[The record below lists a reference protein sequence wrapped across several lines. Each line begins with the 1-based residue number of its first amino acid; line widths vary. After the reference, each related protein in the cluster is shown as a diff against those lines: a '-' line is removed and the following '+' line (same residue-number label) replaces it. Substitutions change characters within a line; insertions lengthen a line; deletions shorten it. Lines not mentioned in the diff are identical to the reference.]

1 MFKMNRP
8 YNERISIYNG
18 MASTVA
24 LNITNTFFPLYMITI
39 LGANNYQVG
48 LLSSLPPLIA
58 LLMTIPTAILLNKSS
73 AYKRLVGTAIITARL
88 FFLAIVFVVY
98 LPPEYRAW
106 AFLVI
111 IGCMHV
117 PTAMANIGFQTL
129 ISGLIEENR
138 RGQFFT
144 DRNRMLTVVGLVTTL
159 FVGIVL
165 RDATDSVLS
174 YQALFLFALAFGIL
188 EGYMIFKHKENEP
201 VETETKRKLM
211 DWSIFQNQGYRWF
224 LIAALFFN
232 FTWQMAWGLFNI
244 YHVRIAEATIFWFS
258 MFSAGNMLMQF
269 FTYPLWKKWSEKYS
283 NTLVFIVL
291 AIGMASAPFFTVL
304 TTNFFLLFLV
314 QTTSGFFLSG
324 VILVMFNMLL
334 EHSPA
339 DKRTYCIT
347 TYNILLS
354 LMAFTAP
361 QIGILFLEWFGIVE
375 AMHLNAA
382 LRLSSSIVFFAMFW
396 FYSRHKK
403 KPQPVAAT

>member
-1 MFKMNRP
+1 MLKMDRP

-18 MASTVA
+18 MASTMAV
-24 LNITNTFFPLYMITI
+24 NITNTFFPLFMITI
-39 LGANNYQVG
+39 LGASNYQVG

-58 LLMTIPTAILLNKSS
+58 LLMTIPAAILLNKSS
-73 AYKRLVGTAIITARL
+73 THKRIVGTAIITARL

-98 LPPEYRAW
+98 LPLEWQAW

-111 IGCMHV
+111 IGMMHV
-117 PTAMANIGFQTL
+117 PTALATIGWQTL
-129 ISGLIEENR
+129 ISGLVDEHR
-138 RGQFFT
+138 RAQFFS
-144 DRNRMLTVVGLVTTL
+144 DRNRMLTVVGLFTTL

-165 RDATDSVLS
+165 RDATESVMS
-174 YQALFLFALAFGIL
+174 YQILFAVALCFGLL
-188 EGYMIFKHKENEP
+188 EGFLVFRHKENDP
-201 VETETKRKLM
+201 VVTDTKPKLM
-211 DWSIFQNQGYRWF
+211 DWSIFKDPGYRWF
-224 LIAALFFN
+224 LVAALFFN

-324 VILVMFNMLL
+324 VILVLFNMLL

-347 TYNILLS
+347 TYNVLLS
-354 LMAFTAP
+354 LMAFIAP
-361 QIGILFLEWFGIVE
+361 QIGILFLELFGIVE
-375 AMHLNAA
+375 AMHINAF
-382 LRLSSSIVFFAMFW
+382 LRLSSSLVFFAMFW

-403 KPQPVAAT
+403 RPVVAP

>member
-1 MFKMNRP
+1 MLKMDRP

-18 MASTVA
+18 MASTMA
-24 LNITNTFFPLYMITI
+24 MNITNTFFPLFMITI
-39 LGANNYQVG
+39 LGATNYQVG

-58 LLMTIPTAILLNKSS
+58 LLMTIPAAILLNKSVTH
-73 AYKRLVGTAIITARL
+73 KRIVGTAIITARL

-98 LPPEYRAW
+98 LPPEWRAW

-111 IGCMHV
+111 IGMMHV
-117 PTAMANIGFQTL
+117 PTALATIGWQTL
-129 ISGLIEENR
+129 ISGLVDENR
-138 RGQFFT
+138 RAQFFS
-144 DRNRMLTVVGLVTTL
+144 DRNRMLTIVGLFTTL

-165 RDATDSVLS
+165 RDATESVMS
-174 YQALFLFALAFGIL
+174 YQVLFAVALCFGLL
-188 EGYMIFKHKENEP
+188 EGFLIMRHKENDP
-201 VETETKRKLM
+201 VVSETKPKLM
-211 DWSIFQNQGYRWF
+211 DWSIFKDRGYRWF
-224 LIAALFFN
+224 LVAALFFN

-324 VILVMFNMLL
+324 VILVLFNMLL
-334 EHSPA
+334 EHSPTE
-339 DKRTYCIT
+339 KRTYCIT
-347 TYNILLS
+347 TYNVLLS
-354 LMAFTAP
+354 LMAFIAP
-361 QIGILFLEWFGIVE
+361 QIGIIFLELFGIVE
-375 AMHLNAA
+375 AMHINAA
-382 LRLSSSIVFFAMFW
+382 LRLSSSLVFFAMFW

-403 KPQPVAAT
+403 RPEAAAA

>member
-1 MFKMNRP
+1 MLKMDRP

-18 MASTVA
+18 MASTMAV
-24 LNITNTFFPLYMITI
+24 NITNTFFPLFMITI
-39 LGANNYQVG
+39 LGASNYQVG

-58 LLMTIPTAILLNKSS
+58 LLMTIPAAILLNKSS
-73 AYKRLVGTAIITARL
+73 THKRIVGTAIITARL
-88 FFLAIVFVVY
+88 FFIAIVFVVY
-98 LPPEYRAW
+98 LPSEWQAW

-111 IGCMHV
+111 IGMMHV
-117 PTAMANIGFQTL
+117 PTALATIGWQTL
-129 ISGLIEENR
+129 ISGLVDEHR
-138 RGQFFT
+138 RAQFFS
-144 DRNRMLTVVGLVTTL
+144 DRNRMLTIVGLFTTL

-174 YQALFLFALAFGIL
+174 YQVLFAAALCFGLL
-188 EGYMIFKHKENEP
+188 EGFLVLRHKENEP
-201 VETETKRKLM
+201 IVSESKPKLM
-211 DWSIFQNQGYRWF
+211 DWSIFKDQGYRWF
-224 LIAALFFN
+224 LVAALFFN

-304 TTNFFLLFLV
+304 TTNFYLLFLV

-334 EHSPA
+334 EHSPV

-347 TYNILLS
+347 TYNVLLS
-354 LMAFTAP
+354 LMAFIAP
-361 QIGILFLEWFGIVE
+361 QIGILFLELFGIVE
-375 AMHLNAA
+375 AMHINAG
-382 LRLSSSIVFFAMFW
+382 LRLSSSLVFFAMFW

-403 KPQPVAAT
+403 KPDVSVA

>member
-1 MFKMNRP
+1 MLKMDRP

-18 MASTVA
+18 MASTMAV
-24 LNITNTFFPLYMITI
+24 NITNTFFPLFMITI
-39 LGANNYQVG
+39 LGASNYQVG

-58 LLMTIPTAILLNKSS
+58 LLMTIPAAILLNKSS
-73 AYKRLVGTAIITARL
+73 THKRIVGTAIITARL

-98 LPPEYRAW
+98 LPLEWQAW

-111 IGCMHV
+111 IGMMHV
-117 PTAMANIGFQTL
+117 PTALATIGWQTL
-129 ISGLIEENR
+129 ISGLVDEHR
-138 RGQFFT
+138 RAQFFS
-144 DRNRMLTVVGLVTTL
+144 DRNRMLTVVGLFTTL

-165 RDATDSVLS
+165 RDATESVMS
-174 YQALFLFALAFGIL
+174 YQILFAVALCFGLL
-188 EGYMIFKHKENEP
+188 EGFLVFRHKENDP
-201 VETETKRKLM
+201 VVTDTKPKLM
-211 DWSIFQNQGYRWF
+211 DWSIFKDQGYRWF
-224 LIAALFFN
+224 LVAALFFN

-269 FTYPLWKKWSEKYS
+269 FTYPLWRKWSEKYS

-324 VILVMFNMLL
+324 VILVLFNMLL

-347 TYNILLS
+347 TYNVLLS
-354 LMAFTAP
+354 LMAFIAP
-361 QIGILFLEWFGIVE
+361 QIGILFLELFGIVE
-375 AMHLNAA
+375 AMHINAF
-382 LRLSSSIVFFAMFW
+382 LRLSSSLVFFAMFW

-403 KPQPVAAT
+403 RPEVAV

>member
-1 MFKMNRP
+1 MLKMDRP

-18 MASTVA
+18 MASTMAV
-24 LNITNTFFPLYMITI
+24 NITNTFFPLFMITI
-39 LGANNYQVG
+39 LGASNYQVG

-58 LLMTIPTAILLNKSS
+58 LLMTIPAAILLNKSS
-73 AYKRLVGTAIITARL
+73 THKRIVGTAIITARL

-98 LPPEYRAW
+98 LPLEWQAW

-111 IGCMHV
+111 IGMMHV
-117 PTAMANIGFQTL
+117 PTALATIGWQTL
-129 ISGLIEENR
+129 ISGLVDEHR
-138 RGQFFT
+138 RAQFFS
-144 DRNRMLTVVGLVTTL
+144 DRNRMLTVVGLFTTL

-165 RDATDSVLS
+165 RDATESVMS
-174 YQALFLFALAFGIL
+174 YQILFAVALCFGLL
-188 EGYMIFKHKENEP
+188 EGFLVFRHKENDP
-201 VETETKRKLM
+201 VVTDTKPKLM
-211 DWSIFQNQGYRWF
+211 DWSIFKDQGYRWF
-224 LIAALFFN
+224 LVAALFFN

-324 VILVMFNMLL
+324 VILVLFNMLL

-347 TYNILLS
+347 TYNVLLS
-354 LMAFTAP
+354 LMAFIAP
-361 QIGILFLEWFGIVE
+361 QIGILFLELFGIVE
-375 AMHLNAA
+375 AMHINAF
-382 LRLSSSIVFFAMFW
+382 LRLSSSLVFFAMFW

-403 KPQPVAAT
+403 RPEVAV

>member
-1 MFKMNRP
+1 MLKMDRP

-18 MASTVA
+18 MASTMAV
-24 LNITNTFFPLYMITI
+24 NITNTFFPLFMITI
-39 LGANNYQVG
+39 LGASNYQVG

-58 LLMTIPTAILLNKSS
+58 LLMTIPAAILLNKSS
-73 AYKRLVGTAIITARL
+73 THKRIVGTAIITARL
-88 FFLAIVFVVY
+88 FFIAIVFVVY
-98 LPPEYRAW
+98 LPSEWQAW

-111 IGCMHV
+111 IGMMHV
-117 PTAMANIGFQTL
+117 PTALATIGWQTL
-129 ISGLIEENR
+129 ISGLVDEHR
-138 RGQFFT
+138 RAQFFS
-144 DRNRMLTVVGLVTTL
+144 DRNRMLTIVGLFTTL

-174 YQALFLFALAFGIL
+174 YQVLFAVALCFGLL
-188 EGYMIFKHKENEP
+188 EGFLVLRHKENEP
-201 VETETKRKLM
+201 IVSESKPKLM
-211 DWSIFQNQGYRWF
+211 DWSIFKDQGYRWF
-224 LIAALFFN
+224 LVAALFFN

-304 TTNFFLLFLV
+304 TTNFYLLFLV

-334 EHSPA
+334 EHSPV

-347 TYNILLS
+347 TYNVLLS
-354 LMAFTAP
+354 LMAFIAP
-361 QIGILFLEWFGIVE
+361 QIGILFLELFGIVE
-375 AMHLNAA
+375 AMHINAG
-382 LRLSSSIVFFAMFW
+382 LRLSSSLVFFAMFW

-403 KPQPVAAT
+403 KPDVSVA

>member
-1 MFKMNRP
+1 MLKMDRP

-18 MASTVA
+18 MASTMAV
-24 LNITNTFFPLYMITI
+24 NITNTFFPLFMITI
-39 LGANNYQVG
+39 LGASNYQVG

-58 LLMTIPTAILLNKSS
+58 LLMTIPAAILLNKSS
-73 AYKRLVGTAIITARL
+73 THKRIVGTAIITARL

-98 LPPEYRAW
+98 LPLEWQAW

-111 IGCMHV
+111 IGMMHV
-117 PTAMANIGFQTL
+117 PTALATIGWQTL
-129 ISGLIEENR
+129 ISGLVDEHR
-138 RGQFFT
+138 RAQFFS
-144 DRNRMLTVVGLVTTL
+144 DRNRMVTVVGLFTTL

-165 RDATDSVLS
+165 RDATESVMS
-174 YQALFLFALAFGIL
+174 YQILFAVALCFGLL
-188 EGYMIFKHKENEP
+188 EGFLVFRHKENDP
-201 VETETKRKLM
+201 VVTDTKPKLM
-211 DWSIFQNQGYRWF
+211 DWSIFKDQGYRWF
-224 LIAALFFN
+224 LVAALFFN

-324 VILVMFNMLL
+324 VILVLFNMLL

-347 TYNILLS
+347 TYNVLLS
-354 LMAFTAP
+354 LMAFIAP
-361 QIGILFLEWFGIVE
+361 QIGILFLELFGIVE
-375 AMHLNAA
+375 AMHINAF
-382 LRLSSSIVFFAMFW
+382 LRLSSSLVFFAMFW

-403 KPQPVAAT
+403 RPEVAV

>member
-1 MFKMNRP
+1 MLKMDRP

-18 MASTVA
+18 MASTMAV
-24 LNITNTFFPLYMITI
+24 NITNTFFPLFMITI
-39 LGANNYQVG
+39 LGASNYQVG

-58 LLMTIPTAILLNKSS
+58 LLMTIPAAILLNKSS
-73 AYKRLVGTAIITARL
+73 THKRIVGTAIITARL

-98 LPPEYRAW
+98 LPLEWQAW

-111 IGCMHV
+111 IGMMHV
-117 PTAMANIGFQTL
+117 PTALATIGWQTL
-129 ISGLIEENR
+129 ISGLVDEHR
-138 RGQFFT
+138 RAQFFS
-144 DRNRMLTVVGLVTTL
+144 DRNRMVTVVGLFTTL

-165 RDATDSVLS
+165 RDATESVMS
-174 YQALFLFALAFGIL
+174 YQILFAVALCFGLL
-188 EGYMIFKHKENEP
+188 EGFLVFRHKENDP
-201 VETETKRKLM
+201 VVTDTKPKLM
-211 DWSIFQNQGYRWF
+211 DWSIFKDQGYRWF
-224 LIAALFFN
+224 LAAALFFN

-324 VILVMFNMLL
+324 VILVLFNMLL

-347 TYNILLS
+347 TYNVLLS
-354 LMAFTAP
+354 LMAFIAP
-361 QIGILFLEWFGIVE
+361 QIGILFLELFGIVE
-375 AMHLNAA
+375 AMHINAF
-382 LRLSSSIVFFAMFW
+382 LRLSSSLVFFAMFW

-403 KPQPVAAT
+403 RPVVAP